1 MRLKNLSQY
10 CLSTLAFSGAAL
22 TRLAL
27 QNSVSKRGVSI
38 LAFALL
44 ALDFPSQTPDSAE
57 S

>member
-1 MRLKNLSQY
+1 VRLKNLSQY